1 MCGKKAL
8 VCIMVT
14 HLEVC
19 SDKAVSLEVLKV
31 TPHEQVEEK
40 CGLQRKEG
48 GRREG
53 EGEGEIEGKREQKEG
68 RRRREGIIS
77 CSVRISDHMY
87 LCSCGDYSGVA
98 ALENL
103 KLNKTRWFHSDTVL
117 YHITTKVKV
126 HLIAEDATA
135 VCTASEE
142 CRLKLKTNKEQRW
155 SNLISHFN
163 CEELKQMDF
172 SSV

>member
-19 SDKAVSLEVLKV
+19 SDKAMSFEVLKI

-53 EGEGEIEGKREQKEG
+53 EGEGKRGKEG
-68 RRRREGIIS
+68 AKGRQTRREGIIS
-77 CSVRISDHMY
+77 CSV
-87 LCSCGDYSGVA
+87 SG
-98 ALENL
+98 
-103 KLNKTRWFHSDTVL
+103 
-117 YHITTKVKV
+117 
-126 HLIAEDATA
+126 
-135 VCTASEE
+135 
-142 CRLKLKTNKEQRW
+142 
-155 SNLISHFN
+155 
-163 CEELKQMDF
+163 
-172 SSV
+172 

>member
-19 SDKAVSLEVLKV
+19 SDKAMSFEVLKI

-40 CGLQRKEG
+40 CGLQGG

-53 EGEGEIEGKREQKEG
+53 GGGGRRGGGRREEGEGKGG
-68 RRRREGIIS
+68 DNFML
-77 CSVRISDHMY
+77 CVRISNHTY
-87 LCSCGDYSGVA
+87 VCSCGDHSGVA

-103 KLNKTRWFHSDTVL
+103 S
-117 YHITTKVKV
+117 
-126 HLIAEDATA
+126 
-135 VCTASEE
+135 
-142 CRLKLKTNKEQRW
+142 
-155 SNLISHFN
+155 
-163 CEELKQMDF
+163 
-172 SSV
+172 

>member
-19 SDKAVSLEVLKV
+19 SEKAVSFEVLKV

-53 EGEGEIEGKREQKEG
+53 EGKEGGGKREQREDRGGG
-68 RRRREGIIS
+68 RG
-77 CSVRISDHMY
+77 
-87 LCSCGDYSGVA
+87 
-98 ALENL
+98 
-103 KLNKTRWFHSDTVL
+103 
-117 YHITTKVKV
+117 
-126 HLIAEDATA
+126 
-135 VCTASEE
+135 
-142 CRLKLKTNKEQRW
+142 
-155 SNLISHFN
+155 
-163 CEELKQMDF
+163 
-172 SSV
+172 